1 MLSDV
6 QALAAT
12 IGPRG
17 TGTPGEEAAADYVA
31 RRLEAMGLPVERH
44 AFRAVSS
51 QNDFPLAICMV
62 TMLAGVL
69 YTFGGPIGRW
79 VSAALAL
86 SAAPLLWQT
95 IRTSGNPLRPFLP
108 QVSSGN
114 VLAQVGPS
122 GPLHKRVV
130 ILAHLDTNRC
140 RLVWQSSKLGSL
152 EPLTWLTLLM
162 LAGPGVLFL
171 AGALLAASPPAWPE
185 IDGFWLASLLPAVY
199 VAGMVV
205 TLRKDDRTPFS
216 PGAHDNAA
224 SVAVA
229 LELGRRLAA
238 QPFKDTQVWLAFT
251 GAEES
256 DHAGLYELLRRYDL
270 SMRKACF
277 IGLEGLGSGELV
289 YLTRQGLC
297 SHYRP
302 DPGLLALAADVAVRR
317 PELRARPA
325 EMTVEDETGTLRRK
339 GYCAICIAGRNPDSG
354 TLPFWHRA
362 EDTADKVS
370 IEFMGRAADYLMALL
385 EAIDRTAQ

>member
-1 MLSDV
+1 
-6 QALAAT
+6 
-12 IGPRG
+12 
-17 TGTPGEEAAADYVA
+17 
-31 RRLEAMGLPVERH
+31 
-44 AFRAVSS
+44 
-51 QNDFPLAICMV
+51 
-62 TMLAGVL
+62 
-69 YTFGGPIGRW
+69 
-79 VSAALAL
+79 
-86 SAAPLLWQT
+86 
-95 IRTSGNPLRPFLP
+95 
-108 QVSSGN
+108 
-114 VLAQVGPS
+114 
-122 GPLHKRVV
+122 
-130 ILAHLDTNRC
+130 
-140 RLVWQSSKLGSL
+140 
-152 EPLTWLTLLM
+152 
-162 LAGPGVLFL
+162 
-171 AGALLAASPPAWPE
+171 
-185 IDGFWLASLLPAVY
+185 
-199 VAGMVV
+199 MVV

-256 DHAGLYELLRRYDL
+256 DHEGLYELLRRYDL

-339 GYCAICIAGRNPDSG
+339 GYRAICIAGRNPDSG

-370 IEFMGRAADYLMALL
+370 NEFMGRAADYLMALL